1 MNATKLTLPVL
12 IVVGFAAGILVG
24 YLIQVRGPKCVDQ
37 PPQAAIVVGYNSYVP
52 PSLQAFYKAV
62 AVGADTNAVF
72 RRDMVLVDVNGCS
85 VPPEFANAGGTWCPG
100 DPCRI
105 QPNMGQQV
113 TQRVGYRNSSALKQ
127 ALDLISSTPT
137 AP

>member
-24 YLIQVRGPKCVDQ
+24 YLIKVRGPKCVDQ
-37 PPQAAIVVGYNSYVP
+37 PPQAAIVVGYDSYVP
-52 PSLQAFYKAV
+52 PSLQAFYRVV
-62 AVGADTNAVF
+62 AVGPGTNAVF
-72 RRDMVLVDVNGCS
+72 RRDMILVDPNGCS
-85 VPPEFANAGGTWCPG
+85 VPSELANVGGAWCPG

-113 TQRVGYRNSSALKQ
+113 TQRVGFKNLVALKQ
-127 ALDLISSTPT
+127 ALDSISSSPT